1 MDQANLFPTGFLT
14 ELWTRVH
21 MTSTSYQRARIVIK
35 PGSSEA
41 LNGLGGGVRFRAMEG
56 PNACTHVHV
65 AVCAN
70 KPQGLIN

>member
-1 MDQANLFPTGFLT
+1 MDTANLFPTGFLT

-21 MTSTSYQRARIVIK
+21 TTSTSYQRARIVIK

-41 LNGLGGGVRFRAMEG
+41 LNGLGGGVGFRAIEG
-56 PNACTHVHV
+56 PNARTHVRV
-65 AVCAN
+65 AVYAN